1 MKQTGWY
8 PALSIEGVGI
18 AIGMEFMDMIQGRI
32 ALKYDEL
39 FNAAVTESC
48 FLLPVVEIVVLVLK
62 VYNAVFQETS

>member
-1 MKQTGWY
+1 
-8 PALSIEGVGI
+8 
-18 AIGMEFMDMIQGRI
+18 MEFMDMIQGRI